1 MFRRVIACA
10 ALSASLFA
18 LPAHATVDAFME
30 LNVPYR
36 EMQTSDL
43 CFMKAKM
50 WAVIGI
56 PPGSV
61 MNGTFRPVYVFQEQ
75 NTTAMPFVNINVL
88 ATTPALAAS
97 YVSDRWV
104 GTLLEYRMKLDLTKY
119 SAANGSTA
127 AGRAKT
133 VTAAKLAI
141 IAMNRSMARISRA
154 GYRLWIQL
162 VGLPSQTGLAGTVAH
177 ATTTSPYTTTSPL
190 LLAYEREL
198 LNLSRSCR

>member
-1 MFRRVIACA
+1 MLRRLIACA
-10 ALSASLFA
+10 ALSASLFT

-36 EMQTSDL
+36 ELQTSDL

-56 PPGSV
+56 PPGSL
-61 MNGTFRPVYVFQEQ
+61 MNGTFKPVYVFQEQ
-75 NTTAMPFVNINVL
+75 NTTANPFVNINVL
-88 ATTPALAAS
+88 ATAPALAAS

-104 GTLLEYRMKLDLTKY
+104 GTLLEYRMKLDLSKY
-119 SAANGSTA
+119 STANGTTA

-141 IAMNRSMARISRA
+141 IAMNRNLAKISRG

-162 VGLPSQTGLAGTVAH
+162 VGLPSQTGLTGTLAY
-177 ATTTSPYTTTSPL
+177 ASTTSPYTSTSPL

-198 LNLSRSCR
+198 LNLSRSCQ